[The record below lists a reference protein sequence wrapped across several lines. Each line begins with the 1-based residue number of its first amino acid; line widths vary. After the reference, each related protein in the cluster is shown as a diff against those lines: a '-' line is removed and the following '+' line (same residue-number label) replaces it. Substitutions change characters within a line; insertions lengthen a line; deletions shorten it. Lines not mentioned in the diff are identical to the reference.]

1 MLKYIYRYQEL
12 TFQLV
17 KIKFLISGIY
27 VFFIKFFTCNIIID
41 VNNYDIYR

>member
-17 KIKFLISGIY
+17 KIKFLISGI
-27 VFFIKFFTCNIIID
+27 FFILFFTCNIIID